1 MQDNQ
6 TQLNQP
12 VEVSDLYTI
21 DGLVAQNP
29 QVLTKAMLRWQ
40 LRHRQE
46 TGLSS
51 CCVRGGKNILISKSR
66 YERWLATQAGI

>member
-1 MQDNQ
+1 MQTSQ
-6 TQLNQP
+6 TQQTTPL
-12 VEVSDLYTI
+12 EVSDLFTI

-29 QVLTKAMLRWQ
+29 DALTVPMLRWQ

-51 CCVRGGKNILISKSR
+51 CCVRGGKHILISKSR
-66 YERWLATQAGI
+66 YESWLASQAGI

>member
-1 MQDNQ
+1 MQTNQ
-6 TQLNQP
+6 AQKSQP

-21 DGLVAQNP
+21 EGLVAQNP
-29 QVLTKAMLRWQ
+29 EALTVQMLRWQ

-51 CCVRGGKNILISKSR
+51 CCVRGGKHILISKSR
-66 YERWLATQAGI
+66 YEAWLASQAGI

>member
-1 MQDNQ
+1 MQETQ
-6 TQLNQP
+6 TKQIQP

-21 DGLVAQNP
+21 EGLVAQNP
-29 QVLTKAMLRWQ
+29 EALTVPMLRWQ

-51 CCVRGGKNILISKSR
+51 CCVRGGKHILISKSR
-66 YERWLATQAGI
+66 YEAWLASQAGI